1 MMGGKDL
8 ALHTGSLAIVGAIL
22 ALWWLAAAGGLVSR
36 AFVPNPFD
44 AWVALR
50 DGFGRGEL
58 AAQTL
63 GTLARMLQ
71 GWLLAGLIGV
81 ALGAAIGLSRRAREY
96 LQPTL
101 EFLRPLPASAIIPV
115 AIALFGLSPRMAL
128 TVVAFGSLWPTLLG
142 TIHGF
147 AAVEPRLKEVARCLH
162 MSGPAFAWKIGLP
175 NAMPDILAGMRL
187 SMTVALILAVVC
199 EMLASQAGLGTAI
212 LLAARSFRS
221 ADLFAGIALLGLIG
235 LASNLVLRAVEWRAL
250 RWQHVH

>member
-1 MMGGKDL
+1 MKPRDL
-8 ALHTGSLAIVGAIL
+8 ALFIGSLAVVFVIL
-22 ALWWLAAAGGLVSR
+22 FVWWLASVTGTVSR

-44 AWVALR
+44 AWSALVS
-50 DGFGRGEL
+50 GFRRGEL
-58 AAQTL
+58 LSQTL
-63 GTLARMLQ
+63 GTVGRMLQ

-81 ALGAAIGLSRRAREY
+81 VLGAAIGLSKTARDY

-115 AIALFGLSPRMAL
+115 AIALLGLSPTMAL

-147 AAVEPRLKEVARCLH
+147 AAVEPRLKEVARCLQ
-162 MSGPAFAWKIGLP
+162 MSGPAFAWKMGLP

-187 SMTVALILAVVC
+187 SMTVALILAIIC

-212 LLAARSFRS
+212 LLAARSFQS
-221 ADLFAGIALLGLIG
+221 ADLFAGIALLGAIG
-235 LASNLVLRAVEWRAL
+235 LVSNLALRLVEKRAL
-250 RWQHVH
+250 RWQTAH

>member
-1 MMGGKDL
+1 MKTRDIL
-8 ALHTGSLAIVGAIL
+8 LFAGSLAVVAAIL
-22 ALWWLAAAGGLVSR
+22 FLWWLAAVTGTVSR

-44 AWVALR
+44 AWAALI
-50 DGFGRGEL
+50 DGFRRGDL
-58 AAQTL
+58 LSQTM
-63 GTLARMLQ
+63 GTVGRMLQ

-81 ALGAAIGLSRRAREY
+81 VLGAAIGLSRTARDY

-115 AIALFGLSPRMAL
+115 AIALMGLSPAMAL

-147 AAVEPRLKEVARCLH
+147 AEVEPRLKEVARCLQ
-162 MSGPAFAWKIGLP
+162 MSGPAFAWKMGLP

-187 SMTVALILAVVC
+187 SMTVALILAIIC

-212 LLAARSFRS
+212 LLAARSFQS
-221 ADLFAGIALLGLIG
+221 ADLFAGIALLGAIG
-235 LASNLVLRAVEWRAL
+235 LVSNLALRAVEKHTL
-250 RWQHVH
+250 RWQTQH